1 MNFNFEENKTKIKE
15 FFQKYWIPVVGAII
29 ALLVIFSM
37 INIYKEDVLE
47 IDSDIKYVEQ
57 NTIFLA
63 ANSLDTLNPIST
75 ITEDS
80 YFINKLIFD
89 SLFEYTNNLS
99 LEPSLVE
106 TYSINTEKA
115 YIDIK
120 LKPNIKF
127 HDGKKLTAEDVWFTV
142 SAIQSQGEKGLYY
155 NKVSKIISVNVE
167 AENKLRIYF
176 KNNYD
181 CSLDCLTFPIV
192 NGKQYDS
199 VGAYLKGENYTPVG
213 TGKFKFS
220 SYDSFKSLE
229 LIPYENYSGTKAS
242 KNVSVQIVP
251 DKNNLSNLIENGT
264 ITCYTD
270 KGSDRKTTVTDNNLK
285 MYDMISNEVDFIYFN
300 TSAGIF
306 KEKNARKAAAYAID
320 SNLILEKGYMNDG
333 VLTDTIYYPNFLGVL
348 DTGANYNY
356 NVDIATEFL
365 KGLGYKDENLDGI
378 LEDKKE
384 KELSIKILVN
394 SNNAN
399 RIAASKLIAGNLEEV
414 GFSVVVNA
422 VPWDEYQNLIK
433 RKDFD
438 ILVTGYV
445 IEESYDLRLFFNG
458 KNSWGYNNPTLF
470 TQAKNLDRL
479 YTEEQYKEH
488 YTKLKELML
497 EELPYYPLCYKK
509 MGLIGTSTFEA
520 NNIPMFNNIYKYID
534 TWEWSIIE
542 KKDE

>member
-1 MNFNFEENKTKIKE
+1 MNFNFEENKTKIIE

-29 ALLVIFSM
+29 ALLVIFSI

-57 NTIFLA
+57 DTIFLA
-63 ANSLDTLNPIST
+63 ANSIDTLNPIST

-120 LKPNIKF
+120 LKSNIKF

-142 SAIQSQGEKGLYY
+142 SAIQSQGKKGLYY

-199 VGAYLKGENYTPVG
+199 VGAYLKGENYTPIG

-242 KNVSVQIVP
+242 KNVSIQIVP

-285 MYDMISNEVDFIYFN
+285 MYDMISNEVDFLYFN
-300 TSAGIF
+300 TSSGIF

-333 VLTDTIYYPNFLGVL
+333 VLTDTVYYPNFLGVL
-348 DTGANYNY
+348 DTGTNYNY
-356 NVDIATEFL
+356 NADIAKEFL

-399 RIAASKLIAGNLEEV
+399 RIAASKLIASNLEEV
-414 GFSVVVNA
+414 GFSVIVNA
-422 VPWDEYQNLIK
+422 VPWEEYQNLIK

-445 IEESYDLRLFFNG
+445 IEESYDLRVFFNG
-458 KNSWGYNNPTLF
+458 KNLWGYNNPTLF

-479 YTEEQYKEH
+479 YTVEQYKEH
-488 YTKLKELML
+488 YTKLKEVML

-509 MGLIGTSTFEA
+509 MGLIGTNTFEA
-520 NNIPMFNNIYKYID
+520 NNLPMFNNIYKNID
-534 TWEWSIIE
+534 TWEWSVIE
-542 KKDE
+542 KKAE

>member
-1 MNFNFEENKTKIKE
+1 MNFNFEENKTKLIE

-47 IDSDIKYVEQ
+47 IDSDIKYVKQ
-57 NTIFLA
+57 DTIFLA
-63 ANSLDTLNPIST
+63 ANSIDTLNPIST

-106 TYSINTEKA
+106 TYSVNTEKA

-120 LKPNIKF
+120 LKSNIKF

-142 SAIQSQGEKGLYY
+142 SAIQSQGKKGLYY
-155 NKVSKIISVNVE
+155 NKVSKIISVNIE

-192 NGKQYDS
+192 NGKQYNS
-199 VGAYLKGENYTPVG
+199 VGAYLQGENYTPIG
-213 TGKFKFS
+213 TGKYKFS

-229 LIPYENYSGTKAS
+229 LIPYENYSGVKAS

-270 KGSDRKTTVTDNNLK
+270 KGSDRKTAVTDNNLT
-285 MYDMISNEVDFIYFN
+285 MYDMISNEVDFLYFN
-300 TSAGIF
+300 TSSGIF

-320 SNLILEKGYMNDG
+320 SDLILEKGYMNDG
-333 VLTDTIYYPNFLGVL
+333 VLTDTVYYPNFLGVS
-348 DTGANYNY
+348 DTGTNYNY
-356 NVDIATEFL
+356 NADIATEFL

-422 VPWDEYQNLIK
+422 VPWDEYQSLIK

-445 IEESYDLRLFFNG
+445 IEESYDLRVLFNG
-458 KNSWGYNNPTLF
+458 KNLWGYNNPTLF

-479 YTEEQYKEH
+479 YTGEQYKEH

-509 MGLIGTSTFEA
+509 MGLIGTNTFEA
-520 NNIPMFNNIYKYID
+520 NNLPTFNNIYKNID
-534 TWEWSIIE
+534 TWEWSVIE
-542 KKDE
+542 TKAE